1 MTVISRVELEAFG
14 RTSVSNFSQ
23 ASEQLMRC
31 AVAELFTIAAFL
43 GGSLTVESMRLARPG
58 EQLAAIWPPMRAL
71 AIYALRAPNCSYDLR
86 VDYLIQNVGSP

>member
-43 GGSLTVESMRLARPG
+43 GGSLTVESMRLARTG
-58 EQLAAIWPPMRAL
+58 EQLAAMWPPMRAQRF
-71 AIYALRAPNCSYDLR
+71 ALRAPNCSYDLR